1 MIASTWNRGNGQPD
15 HRRVDQAPD
24 RMLEHLPSGRG
35 HHCSF
40 GSAAQGELYETSD
53 IDLLVVLADGDPA
66 DPLRTSFD
74 ICEAIGEF
82 TVRDVEL
89 DHRYFLPLACQH
101 SPHSGRSQPPL

>member
-1 MIASTWNRGNGQPD
+1 
-15 HRRVDQAPD
+15 
-24 RMLEHLPSGRG
+24 MLEHCRPVEVIIS
-35 HHCSF
+35 SF
-40 GSAAQGELYETSD
+40 GSAAQGKLYETSD

-82 TVRDVEL
+82 TVRDIER

-101 SPHSGRSQPPL
+101 SAHSGRSQPPL